1 MVFSNIYTKHR
12 PIVLCLLQRCCSCK
26 FYWIIREDIR
36 EGYCCSPHSENAMS
50 IWKHKDWMTNLHTL
64 LTLYNWLQQRPE
76 SAICKGWTTCISPK
90 KGVEG
95 VFDGLTQ
102 LVVSPKVVLQ
112 YVCTYVYILGVCDP
126 GWTGRWPLLEHC
138 KWNVSH
144 LLLFTYI
151 FRWITVHEFIL
162 VLILLQCWHWLHWTV
177 RSKQFYEDGCL
188 QWSTQHWPIASHLA
202 PIYVVCWI
210 CKDMKHEG
218 CPWSPHSESVLL
230 MICTSH

>member
-1 MVFSNIYTKHR
+1 MNW
-12 PIVLCLLQRCCSCK
+12 VLALVWTGGDSCTSGVVARLPQSREWWSSVRYFAPSVPTPTTSRRYPTRRCKTPLS
-26 FYWIIREDIR
+26 
-36 EGYCCSPHSENAMS
+36 SHSLVRNTFQLE
-50 IWKHKDWMTNLHTL
+50 
-64 LTLYNWLQQRPE
+64 
-76 SAICKGWTTCISPK
+76 WTTCISPK
-90 KGVEG
+90 GGAEG
-95 VFDGLTQ
+95 TFDGLTQ
-102 LVVSPKVVLQ
+102 LVVSPKVLLQ
-112 YVCTYVYILGVCDP
+112 YVCTYVYILGVCDA
-126 GWTGRWPLLEHC
+126 GWTGRLPLLEHC

-144 LLLFTYI
+144 LLLFTCL

-162 VLILLQCWHWLHWTV
+162 ISILLQCWRWLHWTV